1 MALYLGGKKVKM
13 MLNGKSYHPKF
24 YTTTLILNG
33 AMLLSADN
41 YTLKDKNGLILTA
54 QLTDTLS
61 TVKEDI

>member
-13 MLNGKSYHPKF
+13 MLNNQLYHFNF

-33 AMLLSADN
+33 AMLISSDD

-54 QLTDTLS
+54 KLTDILS
-61 TVKEDI
+61 TVKEEM